1 MTDPAKTEAGST
13 RAFITVGIGLVV
25 PALPAFMVGA
35 LGTQVRAELDL
46 TESALG
52 LIVAVLFVVSALAG
66 PLTGRLAD
74 RLGDRFAVAAGTMLS
89 FLALM
94 GIGLAARRWSDLVLL
109 MICGGI
115 GVALVDPGLARMVA
129 GRVPERLRGLVF
141 GVKEASIP
149 LATMVAGFA
158 VPLVAVTVGWRWA
171 VTVAVVPFVAVMA
184 LLFGRRSPRP
194 RADGPAAVPA
204 PGPGPAP
211 DPAPALAHAPDTPT
225 TSRRSQA
232 LPPGVVLLAVGA
244 ALGTAAATG
253 VSVFLTQTAVVTGL
267 TVGQG
272 GVLLGVASII
282 GVVTRIGTGVLAGR
296 RPSAE
301 LRLMPWMLAVGA
313 VTMVLAATGTPLG
326 LVVGS
331 FGTFGGGWGWT
342 ALFFLALVR
351 SAPARPGAVAGVGLS
366 GLGVGNATGPIVFG
380 LIAQTASFQAAWLFA
395 ALAATLAAVAMH
407 RAGRLLAGAPPG

>member
-1 MTDPAKTEAGST
+1 MTDPATTEAGST

-35 LGTQVRAELDL
+35 LGTQVRAELGL

-74 RLGDRFAVAAGTMLS
+74 RLGDRFAITAGTVLS

-94 GIGLAARRWSDLVLL
+94 GIGIAAQRWSDLVLL

-115 GVALVDPGLARMVA
+115 GIALVDPGLARMVA
-129 GRVPERLRGLVF
+129 GRVPERWRGLVF
-141 GVKEASIP
+141 GVKESSIP

-158 VPLVAVTVGWRWA
+158 VPLIAVTVGWRWA

-184 LLFGRRSPRP
+184 LLFGRRSPR
-194 RADGPAAVPA
+194 RRGNGPAADPA
-204 PGPGPAP
+204 PGAASAS
-211 DPAPALAHAPDTPT
+211 DPAPAPDTPT
-225 TSRRSQA
+225 TSRRSRT
-232 LPPGVVLLAVGA
+232 LPPGVVWLAVGA

-272 GVLLGVASII
+272 GVLLGVASLV
-282 GVVTRIGTGVLAGR
+282 GVATRIGTGVLAGR

-313 VTMVLAATGTPLG
+313 ITMVFAATGTPLG

-331 FGTFGGGWGWT
+331 FGTFAGGWGWT

-380 LIAQTASFQAAWLFA
+380 LVAQTVSFQAAWLFA
-395 ALAATLAAVAMH
+395 ASAAALAAVAMH
-407 RAGRLLAGAPPG
+407 RAGRLLAGARPG